1 VENISPRDP
10 LTQRVIGLA
19 IAVHRELGPG
29 LLESAYEECLC
40 FELKQAGIAYS
51 RQMPFA
57 IVYKDVRL
65 DCGYRLDIVVQRELI
80 IEVKAVEHL
89 LTIHDAQMLT
99 YLRLSGHKVGLLMN
113 FNTLVLKD
121 GIRRFVL

>member
-1 VENISPRDP
+1 MP
-10 LTQRVIGLA
+10 L
-19 IAVHRELGPG
+19 
-29 LLESAYEECLC
+29 
-40 FELKQAGIAYS
+40 
-51 RQMPFA
+51 A
-57 IVYKDVRL
+57 IVYKGVRL